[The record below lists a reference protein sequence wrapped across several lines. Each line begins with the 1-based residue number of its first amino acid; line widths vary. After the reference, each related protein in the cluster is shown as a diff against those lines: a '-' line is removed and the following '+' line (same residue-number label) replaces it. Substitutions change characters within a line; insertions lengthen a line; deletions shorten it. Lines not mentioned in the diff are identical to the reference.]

1 MKDSL
6 EADLCSV
13 VMDQTCFYKL
23 IVMVTFLY
31 FHVVTES
38 SLFKVSDLIRT
49 ANEEIR
55 SFNQWSLKR
64 G

>member
-23 IVMVTFLY
+23 IVQAFWLHFCTFML
-31 FHVVTES
+31 
-38 SLFKVSDLIRT
+38 
-49 ANEEIR
+49 
-55 SFNQWSLKR
+55 SLKVPCLE
-64 G
+64 